1 MLSMRIVVVED
12 QQELCNV
19 LAKRISRLHD
29 DYEIVGKAYN
39 GLDGLKM
46 IQVTRP
52 DAAFIDIRMPFMD
65 GLELLERL
73 NKEEKQ
79 QTKCIILS
87 AYADFPYTQRAIRS
101 GAFDYLL
108 KPISNSILEEVLV
121 RLADDM
127 DARIGLM
134 TTGISTVYGFPQYP
148 LGSYAEKQVNL
159 LIHEKKIT
167 DEVVLQVLRIISTE
181 YMHAITLN
189 SLADRLHVSES
200 HLCRIFSRKV
210 GMNLIQFLN
219 SFRINLAKTLMDDTE
234 MKIGDI
240 AKMIG
245 FGNITYFGRLFRKLT
260 SLTASE
266 YKQRLIKPNEFS
278 I

>member
-1 MLSMRIVVVED
+1 MRIVVVED

-19 LAKRISRLHD
+19 LAKRISWLHD

-39 GLDGLKM
+39 GLDGLKL

-73 NKEEKQ
+73 SKEEKQ

-87 AYADFPYTQRAIRS
+87 AYSDFPYTQRSIRS

-121 RLADDM
+121 RLADDI
-127 DARIGLM
+127 DARIGLI
-134 TTGISTVYGFPQYP
+134 TASTSTVFGLPQYP
-148 LGSYAEKQVNL
+148 LGAYAEKQLNL

-181 YMHAITLN
+181 YMHAITLS
-189 SLADRLHVSES
+189 SLAERLHVSES

-245 FGNITYFGRLFRKLT
+245 FGNITYFGRLFRKQT
-260 SLTASE
+260 SLSASE
-266 YKQRLIKPNEFS
+266 YKQYSIKPNEFS
-278 I
+278 R